1 MPEAID
7 PVTFEILRHRLWAI
21 NDEAGAAIKRVAGS
35 AVARGGDFN
44 TGIINA
50 TGDMVL
56 MGIYIASHA
65 AVQDRLVQF
74 LLREYQDNP
83 GIGQDDMFMT
93 NDPFYGALHQ
103 SDVTLVAPIH
113 HQGDLVAWCGA
124 TLHHADVGG
133 PTPGGFAVGARSVFD
148 EPPLMP
154 PIKVV
159 ERGTLRKDI
168 ELEFVRR
175 SRLPELVALD
185 LRAQIAACN
194 ITKARLR
201 SLIVQWGVPVVQ
213 EVMQGLLAYVEKRFR
228 ARLRELPDGAWSH
241 TSFIEHDGVSSKV
254 YPVVLTLTKEAERLI
269 FDFTESADQAGASI
283 NCCLS
288 GLRGAVMAATLP
300 LLCFEMPWAPGGL
313 WPAIEIR
320 TRSGSVVD
328 AQWPAGVSASTVS
341 AGWAARTAANVCLG
355 RMMVASPKYRDHAM
369 AAWSGSFQGQSMFG
383 TNEKGERFSA
393 YIGFIGSGTGARTYK
408 DGIDCGGRLS
418 SMVGVIWNVED
429 YEYAYPLLH
438 LFKQVRPDS
447 GGAGTF
453 RGGVSEEVAFI
464 PYRATSTLDLSIFG
478 WGVDVP
484 ASSGIYGGYPGGAY
498 QSLVVRRA
506 NARQL
511 LVSGRIPQQVEA
523 ITGDLEMLPPLARA
537 NLGSQDLV
545 VFRSAGGGGFGD
557 PLDRD
562 PALVAR
568 DLEARLVSPQAAR
581 DIYGVLLDSHGHL
594 DLEATAVQR
603 TALRRERSASAILG
617 AGSSQPA
624 QPDGPAVVAP
634 FTEYLMLGKRGDHV
648 VTFCRRCGH
657 VFGPAQEN
665 YKRHALM
672 AEYPLSRGGPV
683 FASLDAGSQFV
694 FREYCCPGCATLLE
708 AEVNLR
714 GSPPRWDVRLAPR
727 TPTPS

>member
-1 MPEAID
+1 MPDPLD

-44 TGIINA
+44 TGIITA
-50 TGDMVL
+50 DGDMVL

-83 GIGQDDMFMT
+83 GIGSDDMFMT

-113 HQGDLVAWCGA
+113 QGGELVAWCGA

-154 PIKVV
+154 PLKVV
-159 ERGTLRKDI
+159 DKGVLRKDI

-194 ITKARLR
+194 ITKTRLR
-201 SLIVQWGVPVVQ
+201 SLIDQWGVPVVQ
-213 EVMQGLLAYVEKRFR
+213 SVMQGLIDYVEKRFR

-241 TSFIEHDGVSSKV
+241 TSFIEHDGVSAKV
-254 YPVVLTLTKEAERLI
+254 YPVVLNLTKEGDRLV

-300 LLCFEMPWAPGGL
+300 LLCFELPWTPGGL
-313 WPAIEIR
+313 WRAIEIR
-320 TRSGSVVD
+320 SRPGSVVD

-369 AAWSGSFQGQSMFG
+369 AAWSGSFQGQSFFG
-383 TNEKGERFSA
+383 TNEKGERYSA
-393 YIGFIGSGTGARTYK
+393 YIGFIGTGTGARTYK
-408 DGIDCGGRLS
+408 DGVDCGGRLS

-438 LFKQVRPDS
+438 LFKQVRADS
-447 GGAGTF
+447 GGAGAF
-453 RGGVSEEVAFI
+453 RGGVSEEVAFM
-464 PYRATSTLDLSIFG
+464 PYRATGPMDFSIFG

-484 ASSGIYGGYPGGAY
+484 ASAGIYGGYPGGAY
-498 QSLVVRRA
+498 QTVMLRQA
-506 NARQL
+506 NVRQL
-511 LVSGRIPQQVEA
+511 LASGHIPRRVEDIEGQA
-523 ITGDLEMLPPLARA
+523 EVLPPLARG
-537 NLGSQDLV
+537 NLGTEDV
-545 VFRSAGGGGFGD
+545 VIFRAAGGGGFGD

-581 DIYGVLLDSHGHL
+581 EVYGVLCDPQSKL
-594 DLEATAVQR
+594 DLEATAIHR
-603 TALRRERSASAILG
+603 AELRRQRCTASPP
-617 AGSSQPA
+617 QTK
-624 QPDGPAVVAP
+624 GPKAATP
-634 FTEYLMLGKRGDHV
+634 FTEHLDIGKRGGKL
-648 VTFCRRCGH
+648 VTFCRRCGRVLGQAQDNYKAH
-657 VFGPAQEN
+657 VRLAEYSLGRAGPA
-665 YKRHALM
+665 
-672 AEYPLSRGGPV
+672 
-683 FASLDAGSQFV
+683 FASLGGNTQFV
-694 FREYCCPGCATLLE
+694 FREYYCPGCATLLE
-708 AEVNLR
+708 AEVNLK
-714 GSPPRWDVRLAPR
+714 GSPPRWDVRLAPQR
-727 TPTPS
+727 P